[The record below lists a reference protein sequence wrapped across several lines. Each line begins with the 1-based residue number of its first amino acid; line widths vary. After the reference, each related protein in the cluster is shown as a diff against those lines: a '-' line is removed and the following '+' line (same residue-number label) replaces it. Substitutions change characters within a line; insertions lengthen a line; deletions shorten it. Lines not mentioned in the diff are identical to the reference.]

1 MNFPLQILFNDI
13 NHGYRA
19 TVLKKNSLWLLP
31 FYMAVASYCYSEK
44 QVERGAL
51 QVYRISLSTFILFK
65 LWSWVILRVK
75 TKALLKNFHRERVIM
90 EVAML
95 KIFNNCI
102 VDSLTIFL

>member
-31 FYMAVASYCYSEK
+31 FYMAVASCCYCEK

-65 LWSWVILRVK
+65 LWSWIILRVK
-75 TKALLKNFHRERVIM
+75 TKTLLKNFHRERVIM
-90 EVAML
+90 EVAMM